1 MWAMVIFG
9 EGRYAVTIPTE
20 LGRTGERHLLRKMLP
35 SVFFLMR
42 GFPGIIS
49 DVQNAGKRS
58 KDRKVKTMPDYIERA
73 AVEHMLE
80 AAQIISDGEYCGYCT
95 EDVRLS
101 EIPSVDVESVR
112 RTSVDEKLPHAEYGE
127 SDSVLVV
134 TKLGSM
140 HVLCFD
146 GGNWCYPTGEPFIRT
161 KSRVTHWMPLPEED

>member
-1 MWAMVIFG
+1 MVIFG
-9 EGRYAVTIPTE
+9 EGRYSVTIPTE
-20 LGRTGERHLLRKMLP
+20 LGRMGERHLLRKMLP

-42 GFPGIIS
+42 GFLGSIS

-101 EIPSVDVESVR
+101 EIPSVIVVPRWDTKGYEG
-112 RTSVDEKLPHAEYGE
+112 TTK
-127 SDSVLVV
+127 SVL
-134 TKLGSM
+134 
-140 HVLCFD
+140 D
-146 GGNWCYPTGEPFIRT
+146 CYYDITGDWNRVYNGH
-161 KSRVTHWMPLPEED
+161 VTHWMPLPEPPEDGTTK